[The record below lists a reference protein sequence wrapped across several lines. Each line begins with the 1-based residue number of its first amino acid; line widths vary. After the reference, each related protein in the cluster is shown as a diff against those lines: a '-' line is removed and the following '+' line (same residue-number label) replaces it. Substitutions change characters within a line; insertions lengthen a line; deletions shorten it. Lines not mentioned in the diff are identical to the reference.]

1 MRKSTKTKESD
12 KIVKKFEYY
21 VLTNSLCYGNISI
34 AKKIIS
40 MEEIVYVNFYGK
52 AC

>member
-1 MRKSTKTKESD
+1 MSKSTKIKESN
-12 KIVKKFEYY
+12 KIVQKNDFY
-21 VLTNSLCYGNISI
+21 VLTNPLCCGNISI